1 MRRRH
6 RPHPGHRRPYVGT
19 TERCCGRS
27 AERALRAPRTDPKA
41 PLRSPPPQPSS
52 VYLQIGRKIDT
63 SMEKCESQWCVQSS
77 LFLFDWKSEMSLPRN
92 FPSPTAH
99 SGINYNDTETIGNT
113 KAAFTSH
120 FGPVIY
126 HYYCISSK

>member
-1 MRRRH
+1 MAAVPSRPRPALRREEGAALRPLRGTGPARPAH
-6 RPHPGHRRPYVGT
+6 RPEG
-19 TERCCGRS
+19 
-27 AERALRAPRTDPKA
+27 AA
-41 PLRSPPPQPSS
+41 PQPSRSSRPS
-52 VYLQIGRKIDT
+52 VYLQIGRKIDI

-77 LFLFDWKSEMSLPRN
+77 PFLFDWKSEMSLPRN